1 MNQEYKIAQGDNR
14 FYMSDEQNLIGE
26 ITYFENEDGQL
37 VVDHTFV
44 NPQYRGKNIGMILIN
59 AIVEYARNINK
70 LIIPVCPYVEKMF
83 SRNSK
88 FEDIWFK

>member
-1 MNQEYKIAQGDNR
+1 MNQEYRIAQGDNR
-14 FYMSDEQNLIGE
+14 FYIGDEQNLIGE
-26 ITYFENEDGQL
+26 ITFFENGNGQL

-59 AIVEYARNINK
+59 AIVEYARNTNK

-83 SRNSK
+83 SRDSK